1 MFPAFVRLSTLI
13 SNHSQ
18 GMKSRPGLE
27 GTQIMNQV
35 ITLDE
40 AQPLWPVASKES
52 APLEATQFDYQL
64 ALRVA
69 AGDMQAFEELYER
82 YHRRIYTLC
91 LRMTNNVAESE
102 DLTQE
107 IFIHVYRKIASFR
120 GESAM
125 MTWLHRVTVNKVL
138 MHFRK
143 NSVRRERPTEDGQ
156 SPEPKALVRG
166 TSDQTQ
172 AVDRIALD
180 RAIAQLPPGYRAV
193 FILHDVEGYEHAE
206 IARICR
212 TAVGTSKSQLH
223 KARKK
228 LNELLKVASEP

>member
-1 MFPAFVRLSTLI
+1 MSHA
-13 SNHSQ
+13 
-18 GMKSRPGLE
+18 
-27 GTQIMNQV
+27 

-40 AQPLWPVASKES
+40 GQPGWTGVLVEPPQMEASS
-52 APLEATQFDYQL
+52 FDYQL
-64 ALRVA
+64 AQRIA
-69 AGDMQAFEELYER
+69 DGDMQAFEELYDR
-82 YHRRIYTLC
+82 YHRRVYALC
-91 LRMTNNVAESE
+91 LRMTNNVAEAE
-102 DLTQE
+102 DLAQE
-107 IFIHVYRKIASFR
+107 VFIHVYRKIGSFR

-143 NSVRRERPTEDGQ
+143 NAVRRERMTADGE
-156 SPEPKALVRG
+156 SPEPILKARE
-166 TSDQTQ
+166 TPTQ
-172 AVDRIALD
+172 MLAVDRIALD

-206 IARICR
+206 IARICG

-228 LNELLKVASEP
+228 LVELLKGTSGA

>member
-1 MFPAFVRLSTLI
+1 MT
-13 SNHSQ
+13 SQ
-18 GMKSRPGLE
+18 A
-27 GTQIMNQV
+27 

-40 AQPLWPVASKES
+40 GAAFWPNVAQES
-52 APLEATQFDYQL
+52 APVESSQYELQL
-64 ALRVA
+64 ARRIA
-69 AGDMQAFEELYER
+69 SGDMQAFEELYNR
-82 YHRRIYTLC
+82 YHRRVYNLC
-91 LRMTNNVAESE
+91 LRMTNDVSEAE
-102 DLTQE
+102 DLAQE
-107 IFIHVYRKIASFR
+107 IFIHVYRKIGSFR

-143 NSVRRERPTEDGQ
+143 NSVRRERMTEDGE
-156 SPEPKALVRG
+156 SPEPVVKNAE
-166 TSDQTQ
+166 TPSQMQ

-206 IARICR
+206 VAQICG

-228 LNELLKVASEP
+228 LYELLKGNRDTLGG

>member
-1 MFPAFVRLSTLI
+1 M
-13 SNHSQ
+13 SQ
-18 GMKSRPGLE
+18 A
-27 GTQIMNQV
+27 

-40 AQPLWPVASKES
+40 GLAVWPGASAEGP
-52 APLEATQFDYQL
+52 PLEASSYDYQL
-64 ALRVA
+64 ARRIA
-69 AGDMQAFEELYER
+69 SGDMQAFEELYGR
-82 YHRRIYTLC
+82 YHRRVYALC
-91 LRMTNNVAESE
+91 LRMTNNIAEAE
-102 DLTQE
+102 DLAQE
-107 IFIHVYRKIASFR
+107 VFIHVYRKIGSFR

-138 MHFRK
+138 MHFRR
-143 NSVRRERPTEDGQ
+143 NAVRRERTTLDGE
-156 SPEPKALVRG
+156 SPEPVVRVRE
-166 TSDQTQ
+166 TPDQTL

-206 IARICR
+206 IARICG

-228 LNELLKVASEP
+228 LVELLKRR

>member
-1 MFPAFVRLSTLI
+1 M
-13 SNHSQ
+13 SQ
-18 GMKSRPGLE
+18 A
-27 GTQIMNQV
+27 

-40 AQPLWPVASKES
+40 GQAIWPGVLQES
-52 APLEATQFDYQL
+52 APPPASQFDYQL
-64 ALRVA
+64 AQKIA

-82 YHRRIYTLC
+82 YHRRVYNLC
-91 LRMTNNVAESE
+91 LRMTNNIAEAE
-102 DLTQE
+102 DLAQE
-107 IFIHVYRKIASFR
+107 IFIHVYRKIGSYR

-143 NSVRRERPTEDGQ
+143 NSVRREHTTIDGE
-156 SPEPKALVRG
+156 SPEIAAQARETTG
-166 TSDQTQ
+166 QTF

-180 RAIAQLPPGYRAV
+180 RAIGQLPPGYRSV

-206 IARICR
+206 IARICG
-212 TAVGTSKSQLH
+212 TAIGTSKSQLH

-228 LNELLKVASEP
+228 LHELLKGSGETLSTAGDG

>member
-1 MFPAFVRLSTLI
+1 M
-13 SNHSQ
+13 SQ
-18 GMKSRPGLE
+18 A
-27 GTQIMNQV
+27 

-40 AQPLWPVASKES
+40 GGQLWPGAMAESTPLAAS
-52 APLEATQFDYQL
+52 QFDYQL
-64 ALRVA
+64 ARKIA
-69 AGDMQAFEELYER
+69 DGDMQAFEELYER
-82 YHRRIYTLC
+82 YHRRVYNLC
-91 LRMTNNVAESE
+91 LRMTNDVAEAE
-102 DLTQE
+102 DLAQE
-107 IFIHVYRKIASFR
+107 IFIHVYRKIGSFR

-143 NSVRRERPTEDGQ
+143 NSVRRESTTADGE
-156 SPEPKALVRG
+156 SPEPVVKALE
-166 TSDQTQ
+166 TSRQSL

-180 RAIAQLPPGYRAV
+180 RAIAQLPPGYRAA

-206 IARICR
+206 IARICG

-228 LNELLKVASEP
+228 LHELLKEGGEKLPADEGLTARGEQAVPAE